1 MGIPKEAFSTFDQT
15 GGRIGSGAR
24 GSGQGGVGRCAR

>member
-1 MGIPKEAFSTFDQT
+1 MATLREIFSTFDQL

-24 GSGQGGVGRCAR
+24 GSGQGGVGDCRR